1 MGNKTIF
8 AFDFSMAKPAMCS
21 WHNNKINFWCFPMNM
36 DEKTFDMLSACN
48 IKITNRNLQPIN
60 KKNYDS
66 HTLVMEHINRANNLS
81 NIILETILSFIN
93 KHNINKDNVIIA
105 SEGLSYASKGDAAL
119 DLSGYKYTLLTKLL
133 SNGFN
138 VIKTYSP
145 ITIKNI
151 AGCGK
156 KSEYG
161 KFAMIQKI
169 TEENTSLHPFID
181 TLKND
186 SQNLKKKTAFI
197 NCVDDLVDAYWCL
210 KTTIIK
216 ENLNIE
222 L

>member
-1 MGNKTIF
+1 M
-8 AFDFSMAKPAMCS
+8 
-21 WHNNKINFWCFPMNM
+21 
-36 DEKTFDMLSACN
+36 
-48 IKITNRNLQPIN
+48 
-60 KKNYDS
+60 
-66 HTLVMEHINRANNLS
+66 
-81 NIILETILSFIN
+81 
-93 KHNINKDNVIIA
+93 
-105 SEGLSYASKGDAAL
+105 
-119 DLSGYKYTLLTKLL
+119 
-133 SNGFN
+133 
-138 VIKTYSP
+138 
-145 ITIKNI
+145 
-151 AGCGK
+151 GK